1 MGGSSHSEN
10 GCDAHHGAHD
20 DITLVGQV
28 FFAQGGLWIEAGGAG
43 DFTASALCIGMGWGN
58 RFDWNLR
65 RENGGNFEG
74 RVCREAVF
82 FSQVNAD
89 HAGQGINA
97 GLGQIGNADLGRIH
111 ASTGTGGDYD
121 WDSIF
126 FAGDN
131 QCAFVAKLI
140 DRVDHKIDR
149 LAVVGFRVEQSRQG
163 VRIDVFEERTDFCP
177 RRDLLQAFSD
187 NLDFWTVDGVF
198 QCRHLPIDGRQGN
211 PVHVDQGYAT
221 DTGSDKGFASP
232 RPNPSHPGHQDM
244 RIVKPAHAVFPDQ
257 TAKSLKSPVNVS
269 VYEHRMPTLNRMPVF
284 TQGISGLFRSPFM
297 RSKKKFHSTGLIGLA
312 LALLSA
318 ACSQEYTVTG
328 KALPA
333 DSAGG
338 ADSAGS
344 PSPGSSAATSS
355 NSSGNPTTVPPSDNA
370 TTRQRIQFTGSKSDQ
385 VPGYLWVPANR
396 GQKKLPGLIFMYG
409 ITGNKDD
416 GGVAEAARILAAAN
430 FVVMTI
436 DWPGTGERLPAISK
450 ADRATKADVMK
461 WTVSDYGAALTWL
474 AARPEVR
481 SDRLGYA
488 GASMGAMTGIVFT
501 KGDARVKAMVAMVP
515 LPNPL
520 WGLSAPESA
529 IGGISP
535 RPLLCI
541 MADGDPLGRSVCDNA
556 GANAEK
562 KNFPGQHELTNS
574 RQAAATAARDFFIR
588 HLGN

>member
-1 MGGSSHSEN
+1 M
-10 GCDAHHGAHD
+10 
-20 DITLVGQV
+20 
-28 FFAQGGLWIEAGGAG
+28 
-43 DFTASALCIGMGWGN
+43 
-58 RFDWNLR
+58 
-65 RENGGNFEG
+65 
-74 RVCREAVF
+74 F

-89 HAGQGINA
+89 HARQGIDA
-97 GLGQIGNADLGRIH
+97 GLGQIGDADLGWIH

-131 QCAFVAKLI
+131 QRAFVAKLI
-140 DRVDHKIDR
+140 DRVDHKIDG
-149 LAVVGFRVEQSRQG
+149 LAVVGIRVQQSRQG

-177 RRDLLQAFSD
+177 GRDLPQAFGD

-198 QCRHLPIDGRQGN
+198 QCRHLPVDGRQGN
-211 PVHVDQGYAT
+211 PVHVDQGYPA

-232 RPNPSHPGHQDM
+232 RPNPSHPRHQDM

-269 VYEHRMPTLNRMPVF
+269 IYEHRRPTLNRMPVF
-284 TQGISGLFRSPFM
+284 TQGISGLFRNRFM
-297 RSKKKFHSTGLIGLA
+297 RFFEKNLSVGLIGFA
-312 LALLSA
+312 VALLSA

-338 ADSAGS
+338 ANAAGS
-344 PSPGSSAATSS
+344 PVSSSATAS
-355 NSSGNPTTVPPSDNA
+355 NSSSIPTAVPPASSGA
-370 TTRQRIQFTGSKSDQ
+370 TRQRIQFTGSRSDQ

-416 GGVAEAARILAAAN
+416 GGVAEAARILAEAN
-430 FVVMTI
+430 FVVMTM
-436 DWPGTGERLPAISK
+436 DWPGTGERMPAISK
-450 ADRATKADVMK
+450 ADRVTKTNVMN
-461 WTVSDYGAALTWL
+461 WTVADYGAALTWL
-474 AARPEVR
+474 ASRPEVR
-481 SDRLGYA
+481 PDRLGYA
-488 GASMGAMTGIVFT
+488 GASMGAMTGLVFT

-515 LPNPL
+515 LPNLL
-520 WGLSAPESA
+520 WGSSAPESA
-529 IGGISP
+529 IRGIAP

-541 MADGDPLGRSVCDNA
+541 MADEDPLGKSVCDNA
-556 GANAEK
+556 GANVEK
-562 KNFPGQHELTNS
+562 MTLHDGHELTTS
-574 RQAAATAARDFFIR
+574 RQQAANAARDFFIR

>member
-1 MGGSSHSEN
+1 MGGGSHSEN

-20 DITLVGQV
+20 DIALVGQV
-28 FFAQGGLWIEAGGAG
+28 FFTQRGFWIEACGAG
-43 DFTASALCIGMGWGN
+43 DFTAPALRVGMGRENWFN
-58 RFDWNLR
+58 RNLC
-65 RENGGNFEG
+65 RENGGDFEG
-74 RVCREAVF
+74 GIGREAVF
-82 FSQVNAD
+82 LSQVNAD
-89 HAGQGINA
+89 HARQGIDA
-97 GLGQIGNADLGRIH
+97 GLGQIGDADLGWIH

-131 QCAFVAKLI
+131 QGAFVAKLI
-140 DRVDHKIDR
+140 DRVDHKIDW
-149 LAVVGFRVEQSRQG
+149 LAVVGFRGEQSRQG

-177 RRDLLQAFSD
+177 GRDLPQAFGD

-198 QCRHLPIDGRQGN
+198 QCRHLPVDGRQGN
-211 PVHVDQGYAT
+211 PIHVDQGDAT

-232 RPNPSHPGHQDM
+232 RPNPSHPSHQDM

-269 VYEHRMPTLNRMPVF
+269 VYEHRRPTLNRMPDF
-284 TQGISGLFRSPFM
+284 TQGISGLFRCPIM
-297 RSKKKFHSTGLIGLA
+297 RAEKKIHPLGLIGFTV
-312 LALLSA
+312 ALLSA

-333 DSAGG
+333 GPAS
-338 ADSAGS
+338 
-344 PSPGSSAATSS
+344 GSSAATSAS
-355 NSSGNPTTVPPSDNA
+355 TSTPGSGNPTAVQPATNA
-370 TTRQRIQFTGSKSDQ
+370 ATRQRIQFTGSRSDQ

-430 FVVMTI
+430 FVVMTM

-450 ADRATKADVMK
+450 ADRVTNKDGVMQ
-461 WTVSDYGAALTWL
+461 WTVADYGAALTWL
-474 AARPEVR
+474 ASRPEVR

-501 KGDARVKAMVAMVP
+501 KGDARIKAMVAMVP
-515 LPNPL
+515 LPNPF
-520 WGLSAPESA
+520 WGDSAPESV
-529 IGGISP
+529 IGGIAP

-541 MADGDPLGRSVCDNA
+541 MANGDPAGKSVCDKA
-556 GANAEK
+556 RANSEK
-562 KNFPGQHELTNS
+562 MTLTDEHELTNS
-574 RQAAATAARDFFIR
+574 RQAAANAARDFFIR